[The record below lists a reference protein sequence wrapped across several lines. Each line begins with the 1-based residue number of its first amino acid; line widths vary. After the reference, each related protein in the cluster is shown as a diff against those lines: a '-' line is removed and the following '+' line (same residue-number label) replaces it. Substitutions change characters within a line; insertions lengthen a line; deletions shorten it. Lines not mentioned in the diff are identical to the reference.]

1 MKILVSIV
9 LFLFVSFI
17 SLPSIIGYMNKDAD
31 LSLVFS
37 MSEEEE
43 THKTFKIKDVFKNN
57 KEVFTLKLEQQAS
70 KKIISE
76 NNIQHDEVLDEIYS
90 PPPEV

>member
-1 MKILVSIV
+1 MKILLPIV
-9 LFLFVSFI
+9 LFVFLSFI
-17 SLPSIIGYMNKDAD
+17 SLPTIIGYLNKDAD
-31 LSLVFS
+31 MSMVFN

-43 THKTFKIKDVFKNN
+43 TNKVFKG
-57 KEVFTLKLEQQAS
+57 KEVIKSTKVVFALQSELRLS

-76 NNIQHDEVLDEIYS
+76 NNIQHDEVLDEIFS

>member
-1 MKILVSIV
+1 
-9 LFLFVSFI
+9 
-17 SLPSIIGYMNKDAD
+17 MNKDAD

-76 NNIQHDEVLDEIYS
+76 NNIQHDEVLDEIFS

>member
-1 MKILVSIV
+1 
-9 LFLFVSFI
+9 
-17 SLPSIIGYMNKDAD
+17 MNKDAD

-37 MSEEEE
+37 LSEEEE
-43 THKTFKIKDVFKNN
+43 THKTFKIKDVIKNN

-76 NNIQHDEVLDEIYS
+76 NNIQHDEVLDEIFS

>member
-1 MKILVSIV
+1 M
-9 LFLFVSFI
+9 
-17 SLPSIIGYMNKDAD
+17 PTIIGYMNKDAD
-31 LSLVFS
+31 LALVFS

-43 THKTFKIKDVFKNN
+43 THNTFKIKDVIKNN
-57 KEVFTLKLEQQAS
+57 KEVFTLQLEQKSS

-76 NNIQHDEVLDEIYS
+76 NKIQHDEVLDVIFS

>member
-1 MKILVSIV
+1 
-9 LFLFVSFI
+9 
-17 SLPSIIGYMNKDAD
+17 MNNDAD

-37 MSEEEE
+37 ISEEEE
-43 THKTFKIKDVFKNN
+43 TNKKLNVKEFIKTN
-57 KEVFTLKLEQQAS
+57 KEVFTLKEEQQAS

-76 NNIQHDEVLDEIYS
+76 NNIQHDEVLDEIFS